1 MGDIVPLHG
10 DRMVASAKELLSNIN
25 FDLEYFVSTIDL
37 NQEELMDAMVDRIA
51 GVIHQERCTELEA
64 RSLLSRFKYKYITN
78 PPGYFSYDRIREEQL
93 RVLKDRI
100 SSGEAKMGY
109 MTANRLIVNR
119 VSRELEKNLRNV
131 IRERGLLEY
140 GSTGPIMKLLDRK
153 VQVLPAKA
161 GLKSSN
167 NRLDKP
173 IIAETS
179 GLIYNMFDRV
189 FVETDFTVRLD
200 VTVLDEE

>member
-10 DRMVASAKELLSNIN
+10 DRMVASAKELLSSIN
-25 FDLEYFVSTIDL
+25 FDLEYVVSNIAL

-51 GVIHQERCTELEA
+51 GVIYQERCTEWEA
-64 RSLLSRFKYKYITN
+64 LTPLSRLIQKYITN
-78 PPGYFSYDRIREEQL
+78 PPGYLSYDCIREEQL

-109 MTANRLIVNR
+109 MTASRLIVNR
-119 VSRELEKNLRNV
+119 VSRELERNLRNV
-131 IRERGLLEY
+131 IRERGLLEH
-140 GSTGPIMKLLDRK
+140 GSTGPIMKLLDIGI
-153 VQVLPAKA
+153 QVLPVKA
-161 GLKSSN
+161 GLKSIN
-167 NRLDKP
+167 NRLDKT
-173 IIAETS
+173 IITETS

-200 VTVLDEE
+200 VTVRDEE